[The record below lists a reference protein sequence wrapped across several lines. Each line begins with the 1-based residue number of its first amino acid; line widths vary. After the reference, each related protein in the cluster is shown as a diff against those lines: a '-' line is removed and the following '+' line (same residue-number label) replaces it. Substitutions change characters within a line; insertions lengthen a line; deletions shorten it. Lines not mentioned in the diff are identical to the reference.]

1 MLDRQPTE
9 EDDELIAC
17 ACAGDRTGGGR
28 GTGRAHPGAAR
39 RTLKDVER
47 ERFVK
52 RFVGLLVVVAASV
65 VSCASPAPAVAPS
78 ANAAHAAHP
87 PPGHHGQGFHH
98 GFRDADSWAKVF
110 DDPERDKWQK
120 PEAVV
125 DILGLGPSSKV
136 ADIGA
141 GTGYFAMRIARR
153 VPQGRVYAVDVEP
166 DMVRYLSERAVRE
179 SLPQVTAV
187 LATGDDAKLPEP
199 VDVVLIVDT
208 LHHIDNRPAYLAKL
222 RDKLTD
228 GGRLFVVDFTLESPM
243 GPPKAHR
250 LAPETVVKD
259 AEQAGLH
266 PAPVALALP
275 NQYVLAFKR

>member
-1 MLDRQPTE
+1 L
-9 EDDELIAC
+9 
-17 ACAGDRTGGGR
+17 
-28 GTGRAHPGAAR
+28 
-39 RTLKDVER
+39 
-47 ERFVK
+47 VK
-52 RFVGLLVVVAASV
+52 RLVGLVVAASV

-78 ANAAHAAHP
+78 ASAAHS

-98 GFRDADSWAKVF
+98 GFHDADSWAKVF

-120 PEAVV
+120 PEAVIDV
-125 DILGLGPSSKV
+125 LGLGPSSKV
-136 ADIGA
+136 ADVGA
-141 GTGYFAMRIARR
+141 GTGYFAMRIAKR
-153 VPQGRVYAVDVEP
+153 VPEGRVYAVDVEP
-166 DMVRYLSERAVRE
+166 DMVRYLGERATRE
-179 SLPQVTAV
+179 QLPQVTAV

-222 RDKLTD
+222 RDKLKD

-250 LAPETVVKD
+250 LAPEAVVKD

-266 PAPVALALP
+266 AAAPVAIELP